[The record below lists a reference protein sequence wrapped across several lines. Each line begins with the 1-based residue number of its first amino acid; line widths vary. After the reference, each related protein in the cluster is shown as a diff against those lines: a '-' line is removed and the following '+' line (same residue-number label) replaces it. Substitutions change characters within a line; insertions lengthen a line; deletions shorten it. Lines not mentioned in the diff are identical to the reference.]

1 MTEKDTVTTVRNLG
15 FIALIALTVV
25 VVFLAGFGAHWLIDR
40 GASPGGTPSATAA
53 GGAAQPGD
61 MHVYWEAWH
70 ILQRDFYGDQPD
82 AQQREHGAIDGLAR
96 AYGDPYTRFVAPEP
110 REREKE
116 QLSGEFGGIGAW
128 ITKDDAGNLR
138 LDPMPDRPAEKAGI
152 EKDDILIAVAGA
164 PVTPELTADDA
175 VTLIRGPIGEAVEL
189 QVRREGAADPLTF
202 SVVRERI
209 ETPSVE
215 WRVLEQDPQI
225 GYIAIRQFTE
235 RTAVELDRALQEL
248 EQQNVQQLVVDL
260 RHNSGGL
267 LQSSIDVTSRFLSD
281 GVVLFERKNDGTEQT
296 YRVVDARRSPN
307 WPMAVLV
314 DGATASASE
323 ILAGALQ
330 DRSRAKLVGEKSY
343 GKGSVQLVYDLSD
356 GSSVHVTVARW
367 LTPNG
372 HEINGVGL
380 VPDLAIAHDDNRDA
394 PLEEAIRLLN
404 AEPAA
409 QK

>member
-1 MTEKDTVTTVRNLG
+1 MTTLRSIGLV
-15 FIALIALTVV
+15 ILIAATVSV
-25 VVFLAGFGAHWLIDR
+25 IFLAGFGAHWLVDRRTTPIDPPAF
-40 GASPGGTPSATAA
+40 GSAADN
-53 GGAAQPGD
+53 AAQPGE
-61 MHVYWEAWH
+61 MRVFWEAWH

-82 AQQREHGAIDGLAR
+82 LQEREHGAIDGLAR
-96 AYGDPYTRFVAPEP
+96 AYGDPYTRFIEPEP
-110 REREKE
+110 RAREKE

-128 ITKDDAGNLR
+128 ITEDEAGNMR

-152 EKDDILIAVAGA
+152 ERNDILLAVAGK
-164 PVTPELTADDA
+164 PLDPDMTADD
-175 VTLIRGPIGEAVEL
+175 VVNLIRGPIGEPVEL
-189 QVRREGAADPLTF
+189 QIRRDGVADPLTF

-215 WRVLEQDPQI
+215 WRALEDHSQI

-235 RTAVELDRALQEL
+235 RTAGELDRAITEL
-248 EQQNVQQLVVDL
+248 NEQGVQQLVVDL

-267 LQSSIDVTSRFLSD
+267 LQSAVDVTSRFLGD
-281 GVVLFERKNDGTEQT
+281 GVVLFERRNDGSEET
-296 YRVVDARRSPN
+296 YRVVNAPRAPN

-330 DRSRAKLVGEKSY
+330 DRSRAHLIGEKTY

-356 GSSVHVTVARW
+356 GSSIHVTVARW

-372 HEINGVGL
+372 HEINGLGL
-380 VPDLAIAHDDNRDA
+380 TPDVVVAHDDSRDA
-394 PLEEAIRLLN
+394 PLEEAIRLLSGP
-404 AEPAA
+404 PAA
-409 QK
+409 LK

>member
-1 MTEKDTVTTVRNLG
+1 
-15 FIALIALTVV
+15 
-25 VVFLAGFGAHWLIDR
+25 
-40 GASPGGTPSATAA
+40 
-53 GGAAQPGD
+53 
-61 MHVYWEAWH
+61 
-70 ILQRDFYGDQPD
+70 
-82 AQQREHGAIDGLAR
+82 
-96 AYGDPYTRFVAPEP
+96 
-110 REREKE
+110 
-116 QLSGEFGGIGAW
+116 
-128 ITKDDAGNLR
+128 
-138 LDPMPDRPAEKAGI
+138 MPDRPAEKAGI
-152 EKDDILIAVAGA
+152 KKNDILIAVAGTPIA
-164 PVTPELTADDA
+164 PEITADDA
-175 VTLIRGPIGEAVEL
+175 VNMIRGPIGEPVEL

-215 WRVLEQDPQI
+215 WRALDQNPQI
-225 GYIAIRQFTE
+225 GYVAIRQFTE
-235 RTAVELDRALQEL
+235 RTADELDRALKEL
-248 EQQNVQQLVVDL
+248 EQQNVQQLIVDL

-267 LQSSIDVTSRFLSD
+267 LQSSIDVTSRFLND

-296 YRVVDARRSPN
+296 YRVVDAKRSPN
-307 WPMAVLV
+307 WPIAVLV

-330 DRSRAKLVGEKSY
+330 DRSRGQLVGEKTY

-380 VPDLAIAHDDNRDA
+380 VPDLVVAHDDNRDA
-394 PLEEAIRLLN
+394 PLDEAIRLLS
-404 AEPAA
+404 AEPAV

>member
-1 MTEKDTVTTVRNLG
+1 MTTVRNLG
-15 FIALIALTVV
+15 LIALVAISVV
-25 VVFLAGFGAHWLIDR
+25 VVFLAGFGARWLIDH
-40 GASPGGTPSATAA
+40 GGTPVDTPSVTAA
-53 GGAAQPGD
+53 TGDAAQPGD
-61 MHVYWEAWH
+61 MHVFWEAWH

-82 AQQREHGAIDGLAR
+82 TQAREHGAIDGLAR
-96 AYGDPYTRFVAPEP
+96 TYNDPYTRFIAPEP
-110 REREKE
+110 HEREKE

-128 ITKDDAGNLR
+128 INKDDAGNLR

-152 EKDDILIAVAGA
+152 RRNDILIAVAGTA
-164 PVTPELTADDA
+164 IAAEITADEA
-175 VTLIRGPIGEAVEL
+175 VNMIRGPIGEPVEL

-215 WRVLEQDPQI
+215 WRALDQNPQI
-225 GYIAIRQFTE
+225 GYVAIRQFTE
-235 RTAVELDRALQEL
+235 RTADELDRALKEL
-248 EQQNVQQLVVDL
+248 EQQNVQQLIVDL

-267 LQSSIDVTSRFLSD
+267 LQSSIDVTSRFLND

-296 YRVVDARRSPN
+296 YRVVDAKRSPN
-307 WPMAVLV
+307 WPIAVLV

-323 ILAGALQ
+323 IFAGALQ
-330 DRSRAKLVGEKSY
+330 DRSRGQLVGEKTY

-380 VPDLAIAHDDNRDA
+380 VPDVAVAHDDNRDA
-394 PLEEAIRLLN
+394 PLEEAIRLLS
-404 AEPAA
+404 AGPAA

>member
-1 MTEKDTVTTVRNLG
+1 MIPLLSTFVGL
-15 FIALIALTVV
+15 F
-25 VVFLAGFGAHWLIDR
+25 FMAGFGVLGLIDR
-40 GASPGGTPSATAA
+40 GGKPIDSSSVTAVKRDE
-53 GGAAQPGD
+53 AQPGD
-61 MHVYWEAWH
+61 MHVFWEAWH

-82 AQQREHGAIDGLAR
+82 TQAREHGAIDGLAR
-96 AYGDPYTRFVAPEP
+96 TYNDPYTRFIAPEP

-128 ITKDDAGNLR
+128 INKDDAGNLR

-152 EKDDILIAVAGA
+152 KKNDILIAVAGTPIA
-164 PVTPELTADDA
+164 PEITADDA
-175 VTLIRGPIGEAVEL
+175 VNMIRGPIGEPVEL

-215 WRVLEQDPQI
+215 WRALDQNPQI
-225 GYIAIRQFTE
+225 GYVAIRQFTE
-235 RTAVELDRALQEL
+235 RTADELDRALKEL
-248 EQQNVQQLVVDL
+248 DQQNVQQLIVDL

-267 LQSSIDVTSRFLSD
+267 LQSSIDVTSRFLND

-296 YRVVDARRSPN
+296 YRVVDAKRSPN
-307 WPMAVLV
+307 WPIAVLV

-330 DRSRAKLVGEKSY
+330 DRSRGQLVGEKTY

-380 VPDLAIAHDDNRDA
+380 VPDLVVAHDDNRDA
-394 PLEEAIRLLN
+394 PLDEAIRLLS
-404 AEPAA
+404 AEPAV

>member
-1 MTEKDTVTTVRNLG
+1 MTTVRNLG
-15 FIALIALTVV
+15 LIALVAISVV
-25 VVFLAGFGAHWLIDR
+25 VVFMAGFGARWLIDR
-40 GASPGGTPSATAA
+40 GGTPIDTPSVTPANGDAA
-53 GGAAQPGD
+53 HPGD
-61 MHVYWEAWH
+61 MHAFWEAWH
-70 ILQRDFYGDQPD
+70 ILHPISTVTNPTRRHANMARLMGCTRTYNDPSRASSPLNRRD
-82 AQQREHGAIDGLAR
+82 
-96 AYGDPYTRFVAPEP
+96 
-110 REREKE
+110 REKE

-128 ITKDDAGNLR
+128 INKDDAGNLR

-152 EKDDILIAVAGA
+152 KKNDILIAVAGTPIA
-164 PVTPELTADDA
+164 PEITADDA
-175 VTLIRGPIGEAVEL
+175 VNMIRGPIGEPVEL

-215 WRVLEQDPQI
+215 WRALDQNPQI
-225 GYIAIRQFTE
+225 GYVAIRQFTE
-235 RTAVELDRALQEL
+235 RTADELDRALKEL
-248 EQQNVQQLVVDL
+248 EQQNVQQLIVDL

-267 LQSSIDVTSRFLSD
+267 LQSSIDVTSRFLND

-296 YRVVDARRSPN
+296 YRVVDAKRSPN
-307 WPMAVLV
+307 WPIAVLV

-330 DRSRAKLVGEKSY
+330 DRSRGQLVGEKTY

-380 VPDLAIAHDDNRDA
+380 VPDLVVAHDDNRDA
-394 PLEEAIRLLN
+394 PLDEAIRLLS
-404 AEPAA
+404 AEPAV